1 MEGQGN
7 TVCRASRVKMQ
18 VDTQGRGRGDNHVH
32 SLQRA
37 HWGFSSIIGGMSTAE
52 RVASGMTAAER
63 RIVGFTSVAHGL
75 NHAVELVYGAV
86 LFVIAVEFDVR
97 LALLGAVANASAL
110 AYAVMAL
117 PAGPAAD
124 RLGSKRMVSISMG
137 GAGATALL
145 AAASPNVT
153 VLAIALVIM
162 GLLGGLYHPAG
173 LSLITR
179 GVRQRARALGIHGA
193 GGNIGTALAPL
204 IAGGLAG
211 IWSWRASFVFF
222 AIIAITV
229 AAVTY
234 RSTVGEP
241 DPDAV
246 RSSNPSSPTLL
257 VPLALMFVINAGF
270 GFIFRGLTTFLPLHL
285 STNLGFEIGGF
296 EPVVV
301 GGAFATFALLFG
313 VAGQYLG
320 GELGERVRRHRLLL
334 PLATLTI
341 PALLL
346 MAASTGWLLLAAAAI
361 FVFFNFMAQPT
372 AVAMIS
378 DFAAEQ
384 SHGRVYGLT
393 SLTGFGIGSF
403 AGISGGLIADST
415 GVEWV
420 FVMLAGAALV
430 ITVTAAAVFAWQEFG
445 RTPDR

>member
-86 LFVIAVEFDVR
+86 LFVIAVDVR

-137 GAGATALL
+137 GAGAAALL

>member
-1 MEGQGN
+1 MQGWLPGRRAGGALWAEASKQRGGVGAGLFPTRREGW
-7 TVCRASRVKMQ
+7 V
-18 VDTQGRGRGDNHVH
+18 
-32 SLQRA
+32 
-37 HWGFSSIIGGMSTAE
+37 GFGLSSGPMSTAE
-52 RVASGMTAAER
+52 QITWGMTAVER

-86 LFVIAVEFDVR
+86 LFVIAIEFDVR
-97 LALLGAVANASAL
+97 LALLGAIANASAL

-117 PAGPAAD
+117 PAGQAAD

-137 GAGATALL
+137 GAGAAALL
-145 AAASPNVT
+145 AAASPNTT
-153 VLAIALVIM
+153 VLAVALVIM

-193 GGNIGTALAPL
+193 GGNVGTALAPL
-204 IAGGLAG
+204 IAGALAG
-211 IWSWRASFVFF
+211 IWSWRASFLFF
-222 AIIAITV
+222 AIVAITV

-234 RSTVGEP
+234 RSQVEEP
-241 DPDAV
+241 DRDA
-246 RSSNPSSPTLL
+246 RASTKPPRPTLL
-257 VPLALMFVINAGF
+257 FPLALMFVVNAGF

-285 STNLGFEIGGF
+285 STNLGFGIAGF

-313 VAGQYLG
+313 VVGQYLG
-320 GELGERVRRHRLLL
+320 GELGERFRRHRLLL
-334 PLATLTI
+334 PIAALTI
-341 PALLL
+341 PALLA
-346 MAASTGWLLLAAAAI
+346 MAFSTGWVLLAAAAV

-378 DFAAEQ
+378 DFATERI
-384 SHGRVYGLT
+384 HGRIYGLT

-403 AGISGGLIADST
+403 GGLIADSA

-420 FVMLAGAALV
+420 FVMLAGASVL
-430 ITVTAAAVFAWQEFG
+430 ITLTAAAVFSWQEF
-445 RTPDR
+445 RASAQP

>member
-1 MEGQGN
+1 M
-7 TVCRASRVKMQ
+7 T
-18 VDTQGRGRGDNHVH
+18 
-32 SLQRA
+32 
-37 HWGFSSIIGGMSTAE
+37 TAPQ
-52 RVASGMTAAER
+52 APAGMTPAER
-63 RIVGFTSVAHGL
+63 RIVGFTSTAHGL

-86 LFVIAVEFDVR
+86 LFVIAIEFDVK

-117 PAGPAAD
+117 PAGQAAD

-137 GAGATALL
+137 GAGVAALL

-153 VLAIALVIM
+153 TLAIALVIM

-193 GGNIGTALAPL
+193 GGNIGTALSPA
-204 IAGGLAG
+204 IAGGVAG
-211 IWSWRASFVFF
+211 IWSWRASFLLF
-222 AIIAITV
+222 AILALTIA
-229 AAVTY
+229 AATY
-234 RSTVGEP
+234 RARVGEP
-241 DPDAV
+241 DPDAP
-246 RSSNPSSPTLL
+246 RSTKPSSPTLL

-285 STNLGFEIGGF
+285 STNLGFDIAGF
-296 EPVVV
+296 EPVVI

-320 GELGERVRRHRLLL
+320 GELGERFRRHRLLL
-334 PLATLTI
+334 PLATLAI

-346 MAASTGWLLLAAAAI
+346 MYASTGWLLLVAAAI

-378 DFAAEQ
+378 DFAAEHL
-384 SHGRVYGLT
+384 HGRVYGLT

-403 AGISGGLIADST
+403 AGIGGGLIADSA

-430 ITVTAAAVFAWQEFG
+430 ITLTAAAVFATLELKP
-445 RTPDR
+445 RA